1 MKSREKDKK
10 GISRRDFFKVASAAG
25 VGSAAGSLLFSTPG
39 GDPSTG
45 QEGIG
50 LGVLY
55 RIKEA
60 DLSAGSSY
68 SISELIMEP
77 GSETYVMYNDE
88 ANAIFEGISGQV
100 VLLKGPSSPMSDSV
114 VIDAGTQSTV
124 LAGNYFQLLNTSG
137 TPAVVRQKFEPVWN
151 TDRTYIKVGETLV
164 PSSDLWF
171 ELRESIGQQQ
181 TGLKYRVLE
190 STETRAVLD
199 VRLEPGVTSI
209 EEYHQDCTH
218 HLTVTQGSGI
228 IRIDGSETTLNLN
241 DQITINPGTRYQF
254 YNPNSSRW
262 ELQLEGDPPWLP
274 DTSFYIVDGQTIPGA
289 DVLFGIRVS

>member
-1 MKSREKDKK
+1 MKKKEKK

-25 VGSAAGSLLFSTPG
+25 VGTAAGSFLFSAPG
-39 GDPSTG
+39 EDPSTVPG
-45 QEGIG
+45 GIG

-68 SISELIMEP
+68 SICELIMEP
-77 GSETYVMYNDE
+77 GSETYVMFNDE
-88 ANAIFEGISGQV
+88 ANAIFEGISGQA
-100 VLLKGPSSPMSDSV
+100 VLLKGPSSNMNESV
-114 VIDAGTQSTV
+114 VIGPGTQSTV
-124 LAGNYFQLLNTSG
+124 PAGNYFQLLNTSD
-137 TPAVVRQKFEPVWN
+137 TSAVLRQKFEPVWK
-151 TDRTYIKVGETLV
+151 TDRTFIKVGDTLV
-164 PSSDLWF
+164 PNSDLWF

-190 STETRAVLD
+190 STESRAVLD

-209 EEYHQDCTH
+209 EEYHQDCSH

-228 IRIDGSETTLNLN
+228 IRINGSETELGPN
-241 DQITINPGTRYQF
+241 DQITIAPGTRYQF

-262 ELQLEGDPPWLP
+262 ELRLEGEPPWLP